1 MSNKG
6 DPMKAKIKINM
17 TTNKIDAYSIS
28 TNLKHTNKVEHLG
41 KITGNDKKN
50 LIRIIHESA
59 FSFDESLYEIFI
71 GIHSTEME
79 LLRIEDKIARHVCWV
94 VGRKRTL
101 VNRAIRNLLKDEE
114 DRQYDLN
121 VDRERK
127 GKK

>member
-1 MSNKG
+1 
-6 DPMKAKIKINM
+6 MKAKIKLNM
-17 TTNKIDAYSIS
+17 VTEQIEAYSIS
-28 TNLKHTNKVEHLG
+28 TDFNHKNDIDHIG

-50 LIRIIHESA
+50 LIRLINESA
-59 FSFDESLYEIFI
+59 FSFDESLYQIFI

-79 LLRIEDKIARHVCWV
+79 LLRIEDKTARHVCWI
-94 VGRKRTL
+94 VGKKRTL

-127 GKK
+127 GR

>member
-1 MSNKG
+1 
-6 DPMKAKIKINM
+6 MKAKIKLNM
-17 TTNKIDAYSIS
+17 VTEQIEAYSIS
-28 TNLKHTNKVEHLG
+28 TDFNHKNDIDHIG

-79 LLRIEDKIARHVCWV
+79 LLRIEDKIARHVCWI

-101 VNRAIRNLLKDEE
+101 VKKAIRNLLKDEE

-127 GKK
+127 GKR

>member
-1 MSNKG
+1 
-6 DPMKAKIKINM
+6 MKAKIKINM

-79 LLRIEDKIARHVCWV
+79 LLRIENKTARHVCWL
-94 VGRKRTL
+94 VGKKRTL
-101 VNRAIRNLLKDEE
+101 VKKAIRNLLKDEE
-114 DRQYDLN
+114 DRQLDLN

-127 GKK
+127 RL